1 VIIIEEMQGIA
12 AKTDKKKRGDLAS
25 KELDP
30 WLKLVQALG
39 PTKKEW
45 EMGGGDGVGTYRNL
59 VPKTRV

>member
-12 AKTDKKKRGDLAS
+12 TKTDKKKRGDLAS

-30 WLKLVQALG
+30 WLESVQGLG

-45 EMGGGDGVGTYRNL
+45 EIGRNRVGTHRNL